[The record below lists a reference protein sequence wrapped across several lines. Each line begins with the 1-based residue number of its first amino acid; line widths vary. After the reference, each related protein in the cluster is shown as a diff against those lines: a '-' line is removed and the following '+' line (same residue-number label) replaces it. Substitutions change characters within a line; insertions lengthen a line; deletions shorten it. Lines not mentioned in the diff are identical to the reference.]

1 MMCDDSESIGV
12 ELGGVLRRKF
22 SVLVFDDVPSS
33 DEGSPAVA
41 SDDPLCSDE
50 SSQSSYSMTL
60 PS

>member
-33 DEGSPAVA
+33 VLIAA
-41 SDDPLCSDE
+41 I
-50 SSQSSYSMTL
+50 Q
-60 PS
+60 